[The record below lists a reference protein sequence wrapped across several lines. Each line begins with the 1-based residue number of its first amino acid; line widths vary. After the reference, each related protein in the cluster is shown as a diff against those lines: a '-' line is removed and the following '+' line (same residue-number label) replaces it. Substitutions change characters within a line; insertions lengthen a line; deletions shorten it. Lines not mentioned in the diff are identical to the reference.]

1 MFNNQYMQMALD
13 LATQAYQNHEV
24 PVGAIIVQN
33 NKVIAS
39 AHNLIVTNN
48 DPTAHAEIEVIKM
61 ASNTLGGY
69 NLDDC
74 DLYVT
79 LEPCPMCAY
88 AIILARIKRLYFG
101 ALDQKRGAV
110 INGPKLFGAACT
122 FHKPEVY
129 SGIMESECS
138 KLLKSFFAELR

>member
-1 MFNNQYMQMALD
+1 MLEALKFAKNAYDNN
-13 LATQAYQNHEV
+13 EV
-24 PVGAIIVQN
+24 PVGAVIVQN
-33 NKVIAS
+33 GKIIAQ

-48 DPTAHAEIEVIKM
+48 DPTAHAEIEAIKM
-61 ASNTLGGY
+61 AAHTLGSY

-88 AIILARIKRLYFG
+88 AIALARIKSLYFG
-101 ALDQKRGAV
+101 AEDLKRGAV
-110 INGPKLFGAACT
+110 LNGPKLFSAACT

-129 SGIMESECS
+129 SGIMENDCS
-138 KLLKSFFAELR
+138 ALLKGFFAKLR